1 MTNAA
6 NALREK
12 AACAA
17 LPAWVRLA
25 STALLI
31 AGCATPAP
39 PPSNQHLQPAPQVAG
54 NVPDF
59 ATAPPLPLPPK
70 PTAKPELYSVV
81 VYNVEV
87 QDLLFALARDAKI
100 NVDIHPGIG
109 GTVTMNVL
117 DQSLPEILDR
127 VARQVDMRYE
137 MNGKNLSV
145 MPDSPYLKN
154 YKIDYPNIQRN
165 AQSGISTST
174 NVASTG
180 TAPTGSG
187 GGGGS
192 GSNSS
197 TTTINNTSNN
207 RFWETLVANLRDL
220 LRETDKV
227 LPEGSSETVTEQTTQ
242 QSATPQPG
250 ATPAPATATTTT
262 SANGKRTTTMP
273 VPAQLSQQG
282 NTVVRRTTFRE
293 AASVIAN
300 SETGI
305 ISVRATQRQHEK
317 IREFLD
323 RILGNAR
330 RQVLIEAT
338 IVEVD
343 LSERFQQGIDWTAV
357 RNISPNSGWSINLR
371 PDGPAS
377 GLATGGLV
385 STLASVSAG
394 KVFSSGSGVA
404 AILKLLESFGN
415 LRVLS
420 SPKISVLNSQ
430 TSVLKVV
437 DNEIY
442 FTISVTPGTAAT
454 ATTPAVAP
462 TYTTTINSVP
472 IGFLMTVTPQIS
484 DNGEVILNLRP
495 TISRITGYAMDPSP
509 ALAEYKLNN
518 PIPIVQTR
526 EMESIMRV
534 QSGDIAILGGLMQD
548 SRDYKTDEVPLVNRI
563 PVVGELF
570 KYKNNQSRK
579 SELVVFL
586 RPTVLTDASLNGDFR
601 EMRSILP
608 EAREALLPSSARPAA
623 ATATSR

>member
-1 MTNAA
+1 
-6 NALREK
+6 
-12 AACAA
+12 
-17 LPAWVRLA
+17 
-25 STALLI
+25 
-31 AGCATPAP
+31 
-39 PPSNQHLQPAPQVAG
+39 
-54 NVPDF
+54 
-59 ATAPPLPLPPK
+59 
-70 PTAKPELYSVV
+70 
-81 VYNVEV
+81 
-87 QDLLFALARDAKI
+87 
-100 NVDIHPGIG
+100 
-109 GTVTMNVL
+109 MNVL
-117 DQSLPEILDR
+117 DQTLPQILDR
-127 VARQVDMRYE
+127 IARQVDMRYE
-137 MNGKNLSV
+137 MNGKSLSV
-145 MPDSPYLKN
+145 MPDSPYLRN
-154 YKIDYPNIQRN
+154 YRIDYPNIQRN
-165 AQSGISTST
+165 AQSSISTST

-180 TAPTGSG
+180 TAPTG

-197 TTTINNTSNN
+197 TTSISNVSNN

-220 LRETDKV
+220 LRETDKI
-227 LPEGSSETVTEQTTQ
+227 LPEGSSETVTEQTAQ
-242 QSATPQPG
+242 QSLAPQSN
-250 ATPAPATATTTT
+250 TAPATTATTT
-262 SANGKRTTTMP
+262 SGKRTTVTP
-273 VPAQLSQQG
+273 LPAQLSQQG

-300 SETGI
+300 SETGV

-323 RILGNAR
+323 RILDNAR

-343 LSERFQQGIDWTAV
+343 LSERFQQGIDWNLV
-357 RNISPNSGWSINLR
+357 RNVGTSAGSSIRLLPNGPSSGM
-371 PDGPAS
+371 
-377 GLATGGLV
+377 ATGGLV
-385 STLASVSAG
+385 STLAALTWSKTGLWGGNDVT
-394 KVFSSGSGVA
+394 
-404 AILKLLESFGN
+404 AILRLLESFGN

-420 SPKISVLNSQ
+420 SPKVSVLNSQ

-509 ALAEYKLNN
+509 ALAEHRLSN

-534 QSGDIAILGGLMQD
+534 QSGDVAILGGLMQD
-548 SRDYKTDEVPLVNRI
+548 TRDQKTDEVPLVNRI

-570 KYKNNQSRK
+570 KFKNNASRK

-601 EMRSILP
+601 AMRPILP
-608 EAREALLPSSARPAA
+608 EAREAFLPNTGRAPAD
-623 ATATSR
+623 TSGR